1 MTQKRMIDADK
12 NLCNL
17 RPRRNLRSDFRRYR
31 CLPAISPVLKIEH
44 GWTRKEQIRTDS
56 ICENLRN
63 LRSDFH

>member
-1 MTQKRMIDADK
+1 MSDVKRYIQQRVEWDTEFAK
-12 NLCNL
+12 NY
-17 RPRRNLRSDFRRYR
+17 DTGY
-31 CLPAISPVLKIEH
+31 AVLKIEH

>member
-1 MTQKRMIDADK
+1 MTVQKIVTIGELMQGIGPIFEEAAVR
-12 NLCNL
+12 
-17 RPRRNLRSDFRRYR
+17 
-31 CLPAISPVLKIEH
+31 KIEH